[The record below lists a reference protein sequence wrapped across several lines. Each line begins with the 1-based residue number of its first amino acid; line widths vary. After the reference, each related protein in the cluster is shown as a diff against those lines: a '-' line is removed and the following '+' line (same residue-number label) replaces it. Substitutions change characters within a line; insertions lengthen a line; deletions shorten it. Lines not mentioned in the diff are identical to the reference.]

1 MWNGAPSLYLVRMQ
15 GAFPGPEQP
24 GQPPGPLK
32 LSGTATLA
40 LATGL
45 ASFVCLFGL
54 GGVLA
59 IVLGWVA
66 HGEIERSQGRLTGK
80 GLASAGIGLGI
91 TNLVATI
98 VGVGV
103 LVALAVRPDPPSAL
117 TGPAV
122 PPVAGPTPVLPRAP
136 PHPPTP
142 APSAV
147 EVDPETFSLPALPPQ
162 IGKIAVI
169 EATDA
174 GDALE
179 PQLIK
184 HLAESAK
191 SGEHLVLWTVAPG
204 CEPCAAVGRALP
216 DARMQRALSGV
227 RLVRTDVRAFAPEL
241 LRLGVPIESVPGF
254 TLLDRKAHPLDH
266 IHGGEWGDDIPANIA
281 PILDK
286 FVRRTL
292 SARRYQ
298 WSRPLRDGETP
309 L

>member
-1 MWNGAPSLYLVRMQ
+1 MQ

-54 GGVLA
+54 GGILA

-66 HGEIERSQGRLTGK
+66 HGEIERSQGRLSGK

-98 VGVGV
+98 VGIGV
-103 LVALAVRPDPPSAL
+103 LGALALRPDPPSAL

-122 PPVAGPTPVLPRAP
+122 PPAVGPAPMLPPASPHAP
-136 PHPPTP
+136 APAP
-142 APSAV
+142 APSLLEV
-147 EVDPETFSLPALPPQ
+147 EPENLSLPTLAPQ
-162 IGKIAVI
+162 IGKIVVV

-174 GDALE
+174 SEALE

-184 HLAESAK
+184 QLAESAK
-191 SGEHLVLWTVAPG
+191 SGEHLVLWTVTAG

-254 TLLDRKAHPLDH
+254 TLLDRKAQPLDH

>member
-1 MWNGAPSLYLVRMQ
+1 MQ

-54 GGVLA
+54 GGILA
-59 IVLGWVA
+59 IILGWVA

-103 LVALAVRPDPPSAL
+103 LVALAVRPDAPSTRSGSTL
-117 TGPAV
+117 
-122 PPVAGPTPVLPRAP
+122 PPVAGPGPVLPPAAP
-136 PHPPTP
+136 HTP
-142 APSAV
+142 APTPSLGEA
-147 EVDPETFSLPALPPQ
+147 EPEALSLPALAPQ
-162 IGKIAVI
+162 IGKIAVV
-169 EATDA
+169 EAADA
-174 GDALE
+174 GEALE
-179 PQLIK
+179 PQLLK
-184 HLAESAK
+184 QLAESAK

-254 TLLDRKAHPLDH
+254 TLLDRKAKPLDH

-298 WSRPLRDGETP
+298 WSRPLRDGETS